1 MSNIISELILKTG
14 LFSGGVKS
22 AQNSLKELHSSVIGT
37 KEIVAGAFA
46 AISSSA
52 VVIGLKK
59 AFDVGNELNNLSN
72 ATGGTVKDLRVLKQ
86 AFEENGIE
94 AEKVGPSVAKLRKA
108 IVSAASTGDGEAFR
122 KLGVNVKA
130 LGNMSATEQVKTIGD
145 ALMRIQNPTERS
157 AYAMQLFGRN
167 GQAMLSMF
175 ANSGAMDEAA
185 KMIGNQAQILDDNS
199 AIFHD
204 ITTKLNA
211 VGVKLQ
217 GFFVGMAA
225 EIAPAI
231 KPLMD
236 AFAAMDFSKIG
247 EQIGDVIAF
256 MVTAFS
262 SGNIGTILG
271 DSIII
276 SFENAVNFLEAA
288 LIGCVYAFGQYI
300 IECFKNAITVFQIA
314 TTADFWVG
322 LGDSIMG
329 IAEGFIAFLLDGIAL
344 LLEKMK
350 GIPLVGEKI
359 GKGAQ
364 AISVEANK
372 IRERGQKNRDAGADR
387 LSPAVDAIKQRASD
401 ALKNIGDAFAKG
413 YASAPKVFDTADREK
428 EMGDAIDS
436 TYAAMEANKAAA
448 DKYEQEHKPGQQ
460 EPTDDMT
467 EEPKRKM
474 GAAFVQSLYKIGG
487 GGVSVGGGS
496 VDPVL
501 QENRR
506 HTSLLQTIARNTAP
520 KTGGL
525 NCTPLTAAF
534 A

>member
-1 MSNIISELILKTG
+1 MANIISELILKTG
-14 LFSGGVKS
+14 LFSSGVKN
-22 AQNSLKELHSSVIGT
+22 AQNSLKELHGSVIGT

-52 VVIGLKK
+52 IAVGLKK
-59 AFDVGNELNNLSN
+59 ALDVGNELNHLSD
-72 ATGGTVKDLRVLKQ
+72 ATGSAVKDLMVLRQ
-86 AFEENGIE
+86 AFEENGLE
-94 AEKVGPSVAKLRKA
+94 ADKVGPSLGKLRKA

-122 KLGVNVKA
+122 KLGVNVKE
-130 LGNMSATEQVKTIGD
+130 LGDMSAADQMKTVGD
-145 ALMRIQNPTERS
+145 AIMRIQNPTERS
-157 AYAMQLFGRN
+157 AYAMQLFGKS
-167 GQAMLSMF
+167 GQAMLALF

-185 KMIGNQAQILDDNS
+185 EMIGNQAQILDDNS

-231 KPLMD
+231 KPLTD
-236 AFAAMDFSKIG
+236 AFASMDFSKFG
-247 EQIGDVIAF
+247 EQIGDAIAF
-256 MVTAFS
+256 LVTAFS
-262 SGNIGTILG
+262 SGNLSTLLG
-271 DSIII
+271 DSVIL
-276 SFENAVNFLEAA
+276 SFEYAVNFLESA
-288 LIGCVYAFGQYI
+288 LIGCVYAFGQYL
-300 IECFKNAITVFQIA
+300 IESCRNAIMVFQIA

-350 GIPLVGEKI
+350 TIPLVGEKI
-359 GKGAQ
+359 GKGAE
-364 AISVEANK
+364 AISEEANK
-372 IRERGQKNRDAGADR
+372 IREHGQKNRDAGGDK
-387 LSPAVDAIKQRASD
+387 LGPAVDAIKQRASD
-401 ALKNIGDAFAKG
+401 ALKNIGDAFAQG
-413 YASAPKVFDTADREK
+413 YATAPKAFDTGDTEK
-428 EMGDAIDS
+428 EFDKAVDS
-436 TYAAMEANKAAA
+436 TNAAIEANKAAA
-448 DKYEQEHKPGQQ
+448 DKYQQEHKPGQKG
-460 EPTDDMT
+460 PTEDMT
-467 EEPKRKM
+467 EEPKRKF
-474 GAAFVQSLYKIGG
+474 GAAFAQTLFKIGG

-506 HTSLLQTIARNTAP
+506 HTSLLQTIAKNTTL

-525 NCTPLTAAF
+525 KTGNLGF

>member
-14 LFSGGVKS
+14 LFSGGIKS

-52 VVIGLKK
+52 VVVGLKK

-72 ATGGTVKDLRVLKQ
+72 ATGSAVKDLMVMKQ

-94 AEKVGPSVAKLRKA
+94 AEKVGPSLAKLRKA

-122 KLGVNVKA
+122 KIGVNVKA
-130 LGNMSATEQVKTIGD
+130 LGNMSAADQMRTIGD
-145 ALMRIQNPTERS
+145 AIMRIQNPTERS
-157 AYAMQLFGRN
+157 AYAMQLFGRS

-175 ANSGAMDEAA
+175 ANSGAMEEAA

-204 ITTKLNA
+204 ITIKLNA
-211 VGVKLQ
+211 VGTKLQ

-225 EIAPAI
+225 QIAPAI
-231 KPLMD
+231 KPLTD
-236 AFAAMDFSKIG
+236 AFAKMDFSKMG

-256 MVTAFS
+256 LVTAFS
-262 SGNIGTILG
+262 SGNLSTILG
-271 DSIII
+271 DSVIL
-276 SFENAVNFLEAA
+276 SFENAINFLEAA
-288 LIGCVYAFGQYI
+288 LVGCVYAFGQLI
-300 IECFKNAITVFQIA
+300 IEQFRFAMAVFQIA

-364 AISVEANK
+364 AISDEANK
-372 IRERGQKNRDAGADR
+372 IRERGQKNRDAGGDK
-387 LSPAVDAIKQRASD
+387 LSPAIDKIKQNAADSLNRV
-401 ALKNIGDAFAKG
+401 GDAFQKG
-413 YASAPKVFDTADREK
+413 YTTAPKVFDTGDRQK
-428 EMGDAIDS
+428 EFDQAVDS
-436 TYAAMEANKAAA
+436 TNAAITANKAAA
-448 DKYEQEHKPGQQ
+448 DKYEQEHKPGQGA
-460 EPTDDMT
+460 PTEDMT
-467 EEPKRKM
+467 EAPKRKL
-474 GAAFVQSLYKIGG
+474 GAAFAQTLFKIGG
-487 GGVSVGGGS
+487 GGVSVGGGA

-506 HTSLLQTIARNTAP
+506 HTSLLQTIAKNTAL

-525 NCTPLTAAF
+525 KTGTLGF